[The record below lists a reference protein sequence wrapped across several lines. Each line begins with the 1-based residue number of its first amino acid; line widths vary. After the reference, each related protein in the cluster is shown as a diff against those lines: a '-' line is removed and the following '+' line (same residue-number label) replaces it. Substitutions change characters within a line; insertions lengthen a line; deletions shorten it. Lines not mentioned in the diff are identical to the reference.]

1 MKNFLLTS
9 ILCLG
14 FINATSQCTPD
25 PIYQDSTY
33 NIWPDTVTNMPIY
46 NTSVINSNNP
56 YNGELLIKTPTTI
69 IEASGGD
76 SSLTSI
82 DTLGQ
87 TFYVGDWA
95 CDSMKLISVD
105 GLPNGLTLNCL
116 DANCVL
122 PGNTLTCASVN
133 GVTTDPEG
141 VYPVT
146 IWVDVY
152 THGNIQFGFIT
163 IPVQTSLYEATG
175 SYESIKGY
183 KIVVSSTSSYE
194 MINSNEFT
202 LLQNM
207 PR

>member
-14 FINATSQCTPD
+14 LINASSQCTPD

-33 NIWPDTVTNMPIY
+33 NMPDTVINMPIY
-46 NTSVINSNNP
+46 NMSVINSSNP
-56 YNGELLIKTPTTI
+56 YIGELIIKTPTTI

-87 TFYVGDWA
+87 TFYVGDWV

-122 PGNTLTCASVN
+122 PGNTLTCC
-133 GVTTDPEG
+133 
-141 VYPVT
+141 
-146 IWVDVY
+146 ICKW
-152 THGNIQFGFIT
+152 
-163 IPVQTSLYEATG
+163 
-175 SYESIKGY
+175 
-183 KIVVSSTSSYE
+183 
-194 MINSNEFT
+194 SNH
-202 LLQNM
+202 
-207 PR
+207 